1 MKPNNQ
7 IANKKTLLIC
17 HVGIEVVRMFYA
29 LQEN

>member
-7 IANKKTLLIC
+7 IANKKTLPIC
-17 HVGIEVVRMFYA
+17 HVGIKVVGMFYA